1 MSNSGFLVP
10 GKIGPV
16 ALGGGSVPWYLAGG
30 APTPIVVYQPKGAA
44 SLAASYINVVS
55 PGTYDAAPGTAP
67 SFATAT
73 GWTFAAASLQYLT
86 TGYTPGAVFSPQS
99 LSAVVRIVN
108 ATAGVAFGA
117 LNGAQNGIRLW
128 PINAGNLYVTNG
140 AALTLAGGATST
152 GVIIIAGGDIYING
166 ADVGNIAAAV
176 SPSVPALPI
185 GVQNFNGSLGGYFS
199 GTITHFALYG
209 AVLSPIAAAAVSAA
223 VAAL

>member
-1 MSNSGFLVP
+1 MVLCRGIWQAARQHQLS
-10 GKIGPV
+10 
-16 ALGGGSVPWYLAGG
+16 
-30 APTPIVVYQPKGAA
+30 YQPKGAA

-108 ATAGVAFGA
+108 ATAGVDLARSMERK
-117 LNGAQNGIRLW
+117 QYRLW

-185 GVQNFNGSLGGYFS
+185 GVQNFNGSLGAIFS